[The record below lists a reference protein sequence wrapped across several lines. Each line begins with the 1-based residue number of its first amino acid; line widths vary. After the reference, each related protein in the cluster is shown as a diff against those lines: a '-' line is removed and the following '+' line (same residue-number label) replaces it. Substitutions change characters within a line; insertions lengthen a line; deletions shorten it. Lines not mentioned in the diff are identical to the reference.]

1 MRHPSCSRR
10 AASALLWIWFAVFL
24 AAPASWRP
32 CPMHRPVRQNGVAGS
47 GTHAGAHER
56 ADAGTHMAATA
67 HDVDADTHMAATAHD
82 ADAGTHMAAAAHD
95 ADAGEDAP
103 AHPCDC
109 ATDCCGTSP
118 TAIEPPSILAAP
130 HAIPA
135 RNAPVFASTIGVA
148 AARVRLL
155 PFANAPPAA

>member
-1 MRHPSCSRR
+1 
-10 AASALLWIWFAVFL
+10 
-24 AAPASWRP
+24 
-32 CPMHRPVRQNGVAGS
+32 
-47 GTHAGAHER
+47 
-56 ADAGTHMAATA
+56 AD
-67 HDVDADTHMAATAHD
+67 
-82 ADAGTHMAAAAHD
+82 THMAAAAHEV
-95 ADAGEDAP
+95 DAGEDAP

>member
-56 ADAGTHMAATA
+56 
-67 HDVDADTHMAATAHD
+67 

>member
-56 ADAGTHMAATA
+56 ADA
-67 HDVDADTHMAATAHD
+67 D
-82 ADAGTHMAAAAHD
+82 THMAAAAHD

>member
-56 ADAGTHMAATA
+56 ADAGTHMAAAA
-67 HDVDADTHMAATAHD
+67 HDADADTHMAA
-82 ADAGTHMAAAAHD
+82 AAHEV
-95 ADAGEDAP
+95 DAGEDAP

>member
-1 MRHPSCSRR
+1 MHHPSCSRR

-56 ADAGTHMAATA
+56 
-67 HDVDADTHMAATAHD
+67 

>member
-47 GTHAGAHER
+47 GTHAGARER
-56 ADAGTHMAATA
+56 
-67 HDVDADTHMAATAHD
+67 

-95 ADAGEDAP
+95 ADADTHMAAAAHDVDAGGDAP